1 MIKKLFLAPLFFLSF
16 HLAVSQ
22 NAIQS
27 TTAPASASTNEM
39 ITVSFDYTA
48 DMMGTYQIELW
59 KTEDGTSP
67 DFAGNVGGA
76 VPNTFQ
82 SGNIAVAASSTTVNV
97 PVTIP
102 SGLTPTSD
110 FVAPEGYLWF
120 IKITVNGNDIFPP
133 SYPVTEITVGPEI
146 QSTTSPAAAE
156 VGEMISVSF
165 DYTTDMVGTY
175 QIELWKTEDGINPD
189 FANNVGGA
197 IANTFQS
204 DNIAITSTSTTVNVP
219 VTIPTGIAD
228 SSTFTAPE
236 GYIWFIKI
244 TVDGIDYF
252 PPSYPTIVI
261 NDPALGVDEF
271 TSFDTNVVHYNQVS
285 QSLEIDPTQLNTDTI
300 KIFNVMGKKVTE
312 VTDINNKKSVDLS
325 YLSRGLYIART
336 SSKFLKFVR

>member
-1 MIKKLFLAPLFFLSF
+1 MIKKLFLASLFFLSC
-16 HLAVSQ
+16 HLVVSQ

-27 TTAPASASTNEM
+27 TTAPMSASTNEM

-48 DMMGTYQIELW
+48 DMAGTYQIELW
-59 KTEDGTSP
+59 KTEDGINP
-67 DFAGNVGGA
+67 DFAGNVGGS

-82 SGNIAVAASSTTVNV
+82 SGNIAIAASSTTVNV

-102 SGLTPTSD
+102 SGLTPTAD
-110 FVAPEGYLWF
+110 FTAPEGYIWF
-120 IKITVNGNDIFPP
+120 IKITVDSTDYFPP
-133 SYPVTEITVGPEI
+133 SYPVTEITIGPEI

-156 VGEMISVSF
+156 VGEMITVSF
-165 DYTTDMVGTY
+165 DYTSDMAGTY
-175 QIELWKTEDGINPD
+175 QIELWKTEDGTNPD
-189 FANNVGGA
+189 FAGNVGGS

-204 DNIAITSTSTTVNVP
+204 DNIAATSSSTTINVP

-244 TVDGIDYF
+244 TVDGNDYF

-271 TSFDTNVVHYNQVS
+271 TAFDSNVIHYNLTS
-285 QSLEIDPTQLNTDTI
+285 QSLEIDPKLLDTDTI
-300 KIFNVMGKKVTE
+300 KIFNVMGKKVAEITN
-312 VTDINNKKSVDLS
+312 INSKKSVDLS
-325 YLSRGLYIART
+325 YLSKGLYIAR
-336 SSKFLKFVR
+336 SASKFLKFIR